1 MTVKGMPNCPHCQ
14 ALLQGS
20 ICNIC
25 GKSERDPVEVV
36 EAPPPPSRWA
46 TDLDRNQLGVLV
58 TVVLVVIVGA
68 LGVWLYM
75 NREAVQ
81 PAPAAL
87 PAPTDTI
94 IRAEFDAPSTE
105 RSEDIPVVTVAPV
118 EVTGAEEGAARDV
131 GSVSS
136 PWDEAPPISVVT
148 GELLDLVEYDT
159 GIERVAEL
167 VAAVNLPFELAPPA
181 VTTSGAIEVA
191 AAETNQPFAARS
203 LADNGI
209 VFADVWI
216 MAGGDDAS
224 DAYLLAAKT
233 KWSAGEPLDS
243 YSPGPGIRLSLI
255 VDDGTNALWV
265 RHATDHLVLL
275 WVTSGSDP
283 VPLATFVGQLH

>member
-1 MTVKGMPNCPHCQ
+1 MTVKGMPSCPHCQ

-36 EAPPPPSRWA
+36 ALPPAPSRWA
-46 TDLDRNQLGVLV
+46 TDLDRSQFGILV

-68 LGVWLYM
+68 LGAWLYM
-75 NREAVQ
+75 NRQPVQ

-94 IRAEFDAPSTE
+94 IRAESDAPITE
-105 RSEDIPVVTVAPV
+105 RPEDIPLSTVAPV

-131 GSVSS
+131 GSISS
-136 PWDEAPPISVVT
+136 PWDEAPPISILT
-148 GELLDLVEYDT
+148 GDLLDLVEYDV
-159 GIERVAEL
+159 GIERVAAL
-167 VAAVNLPFELAPPA
+167 LASVNLPFELGAP
-181 VTTSGAIEVA
+181 TTATFGTIELA

-203 LADNGI
+203 VGDTGI
-209 VFADVWI
+209 AFADVWI

-224 DAYLLAAKT
+224 DAYLLAAKA
-233 KWSAGEPLDS
+233 KWSDDEPLDS
-243 YSPGPGIRLSLI
+243 YSPGPGIHLSLI
-255 VDDGTNALWV
+255 ADDGTDALWV

-283 VPLATFVGQLH
+283 VPLATFVGRLH